1 MATALVTGTSSG
13 IGLAT
18 AVALARSGHVVAATM
33 RNLERAGDLRKIA
46 AEEQLPIDI
55 AALDV
60 DDDRSVREAFAA
72 LEARHGPIDI
82 LVNNAGVPGGGAIEE
97 TPIEHFR
104 EVMETNY
111 FGALRCIQA
120 AVPGMRQRRRGTIV
134 NVTSVAGRSA
144 SAPMASYAASK
155 WALEALSECLAQEM
169 RAFNVRV
176 AIVEPGVIATPIFG
190 KGGPAVPNSS
200 YPHGRRIKALFAAA
214 LANPTPPSLVG
225 DLIRDIVNGDSWQLR
240 YPAGPDAAPMLKARA
255 MKSDEQVV
263 EEAGD
268 SDEAFLA
275 RMKRD
280 FGLDLKL

>member
-1 MATALVTGTSSG
+1 MTTPSAWPSRPSPRGTGRSTFSS
-13 IGLAT
+13 
-18 AVALARSGHVVAATM
+18 
-33 RNLERAGDLRKIA
+33 
-46 AEEQLPIDI
+46 
-55 AALDV
+55 
-60 DDDRSVREAFAA
+60 
-72 LEARHGPIDI
+72 
-82 LVNNAGVPGGGAIEE
+82 NNAGIPGGGAIEE
-97 TPIEHFR
+97 TPIESFR
-104 EVMETNY
+104 EVMETNH
-111 FGALRCIQA
+111 FGVLRCIKE
-120 AVPGMRQRRRGTIV
+120 VIPGMRQRRRGTIV

-144 SAPMASYAASK
+144 TAPLANYAASK

-190 KGGPAVPNSS
+190 MGRPLPPNGA
-200 YPHGRRIKALFAAA
+200 YPHGRRLTALFAAA

-263 EEAGD
+263 EEAGA